1 MKTSTRV
8 VVIGGGVVGTHAARI
23 AAGMGAN
30 VTVLD
35 RSLPRLRYLDDV
47 FGDTFNTGYS
57 SAGLLA
63 EHLTEADMVIG
74 AVLIPGAEAPKL
86 VRRDQFG
93 MMKPGAVLVDVAID
107 QGGCFE
113 TSKPTT
119 HADPTYVVDDIVH
132 YCVANMPGA
141 VARTSTYALNNVT
154 LPHALQIADL
164 GWKGAMRANPHLA
177 EGLNVWDG
185 KVTYKAV
192 AEDLGYEYVPV
203 EKALA

>member
-1 MKTSTRV
+1 M
-8 VVIGGGVVGTHAARI
+8 
-23 AAGMGAN
+23 
-30 VTVLD
+30 
-35 RSLPRLRYLDDV
+35 
-47 FGDTFNTGYS
+47 
-57 SAGLLA
+57 
-63 EHLTEADMVIG
+63 
-74 AVLIPGAEAPKL
+74 
-86 VRRDQFG
+86 
-93 MMKPGAVLVDVAID
+93 LVDVAID

-113 TSKPTT
+113 TSKATT
-119 HADPTYVVDDIVH
+119 HDNPTYKVDGVVH

-154 LPHALQIADL
+154 LPHALQIADH
-164 GWKGAMRANPHLA
+164 GWKAAMRANPHLA